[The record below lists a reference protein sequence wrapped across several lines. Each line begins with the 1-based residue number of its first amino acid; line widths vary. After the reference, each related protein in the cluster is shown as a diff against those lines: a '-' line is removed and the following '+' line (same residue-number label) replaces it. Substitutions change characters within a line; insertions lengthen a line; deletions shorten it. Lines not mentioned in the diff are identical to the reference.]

1 MKIAIIGAGG
11 INSWLIDKIFFAQ
24 RTSQI
29 NNDIQFHVYDGDQ
42 VEQKNISYQNFK
54 SLDILTN
61 KATALAERYML
72 IDHPEFVEKESTLD
86 EYDIVICGVDN
97 RIFRAMLFNYMERHP
112 EKYWID
118 LRAEGRFVAY
128 YTKHKKNTLDILMAT
143 LPAEGS
149 GATSCQLEYER
160 SAGIIQYGNQ
170 IIATIGVQLLLN
182 HLRGEL
188 NPPDFVQ
195 RF

>member
-1 MKIAIIGAGG
+1 
-11 INSWLIDKIFFAQ
+11 
-24 RTSQI
+24 
-29 NNDIQFHVYDGDQ
+29 
-42 VEQKNISYQNFK
+42 
-54 SLDILTN
+54 
-61 KATALAERYML
+61 
-72 IDHPEFVEKESTLD
+72 
-86 EYDIVICGVDN
+86 
-97 RIFRAMLFNYMERHP
+97 
-112 EKYWID
+112 
-118 LRAEGRFVAY
+118 
-128 YTKHKKNTLDILMAT
+128 MAT

-149 GATSCQLEYER
+149 GAASCQLEYER